1 MIKDS
6 LDPRPIINLHDHPGN
21 TENPEENKYKNRRIA
36 FQLITARNQKAR
48 RNLLKK
54 SITPDQLPRLD
65 RTELKLFG
73 FQDEEI
79 TTIKNRYLETAEEEI
94 EKVRQNNIEIIFN
107 ESEFYPPLLSEI
119 YEPPDFIYVMGDKTL
134 LRADKLA
141 VVGSRKGGAYGWDC
155 LNRLLPE
162 VCYNGLVIVSGMAYG
177 IDSMAHKIAL
187 HADGKTMGVNA
198 GGLLHLYP
206 PGNRGLIDKI
216 VEKGCVIS
224 EFSLDIA
231 PRPFYFPIRNRIIA
245 GISRAI
251 LVVEAAL
258 KSGSLITA
266 RLGLEQNR
274 DILAV
279 PGNID
284 SPLSKGTNYLIQQG
298 ARLVAG
304 PRDILEELGID
315 AGKENKAAAADFSKK
330 ELLIL
335 DLMPGNEIKSVDYFV
350 EKLDYSVSETISLLM
365 GLILK
370 NVVKE
375 ESGGYKRIE

>member
-1 MIKDS
+1 MMM
-6 LDPRPIINLHDHPGN
+6 NLHDHPGSPGN
-21 TENPEENKYKNRRIA
+21 TEERKYKLLRIA

-48 RNLLKK
+48 RALLKK
-54 SITPDQLPRLD
+54 NITPDQLPRLD
-65 RTELKLFG
+65 STELKLFG

-79 TTIKNRYLETAEEEI
+79 STIKNRCLETAEEEI
-94 EKVRQNNIEIIFN
+94 QKARQNHIEIIFSEN
-107 ESEFYPPLLSEI
+107 EFYPPLLSEI
-119 YEPPDFIYVMGDKTL
+119 HEPPDFIYVLGDKTL

-141 VVGSRKGGAYGWDC
+141 VVGSRKASAYGWNC

-162 VCYNGLVIVSGMAYG
+162 VCHHGLAIVSGMAYG
-177 IDSMAHKIAL
+177 IDSMAHKVAL
-187 HADGKTMGVNA
+187 QVNGKIIGVNA

-216 VEKGCVIS
+216 IEKGCVIS
-224 EFSLDIA
+224 EFALDIS

-251 LVVEAAL
+251 LVVEAAM

-298 ARLVAG
+298 ARLAAG
-304 PRDILEELGID
+304 AHDILEELGID
-315 AGKENKAAAADFSKK
+315 ADNESKTAAADFSKK
-330 ELLIL
+330 ELLVL
-335 DLMPGNEIKSVDYFV
+335 DLMPGSEIKSVDFFV

-370 NVVKE
+370 NVIRE
-375 ESGGYKRIE
+375 EAGGYKRIE

>member
-1 MIKDS
+1 M
-6 LDPRPIINLHDHPGN
+6 
-21 TENPEENKYKNRRIA
+21 ENSGDIKYKLRRIA

-48 RNLLKK
+48 RVLLKK
-54 SITPDQLPRLD
+54 NVTPDQLPRLD
-65 RTELKLFG
+65 TTELKLFE

-79 TTIKNRYLETAEEEI
+79 FIIKNRYLEKAEEEI
-94 EKVRQNNIEIIFN
+94 QKARQNNIEIIFSEN
-107 ESEFYPPLLSEI
+107 EFYPPLLSEI
-119 YEPPDFIYVMGDKTL
+119 HEPPDFIYVLGDKTL

-141 VVGSRKGGAYGWDC
+141 VVGSRKASAYGWEC

-162 VCYNGLVIVSGMAYG
+162 VCHNNVAVVSGMAYG
-177 IDSMAHKIAL
+177 IDSMAHKVAL
-187 HADGKTMGVNA
+187 QVNGKTIGVNA

-216 VEKGCVIS
+216 IEKGCVIS
-224 EFSLDIA
+224 EFALDIS

-251 LVVEAAL
+251 LVVEAAM

-298 ARLVAG
+298 ARLVTCAN
-304 PRDILEELGID
+304 DILDELGID
-315 AGKENKAAAADFSKK
+315 AGKENIAAAADFSKK

-370 NVVKE
+370 NVIRE